1 MILATVAHTVS
12 YGIHLELRPDYM
24 GRYKILEEAILHDIS
39 GLLNKIRA
47 IMGGRGFYIQ
57 FGSSQAPEG
66 VLGTTVGGTEVYH

>member
-1 MILATVAHTVS
+1 
-12 YGIHLELRPDYM
+12 M